1 MATTRK
7 RVASSAPET
16 SATSNPRLEL
26 AKAIHGLSQKMEA
39 FGKAAEGLASFTKE
53 TLVEFDLE
61 IQAKNEDLA
70 RLAEETEHARKRN
83 KTETELYLAEHRY
96 NGAVEILA
104 ARDEVPISQAE
115 LTQMKASLARL
126 TSEREKEIQDVI
138 AKEKKHSEAALH
150 SAVAMSN
157 LTHKA
162 TTAELT
168 ATTNQQIKEI
178 ESLNQTI
185 ANLKDEVAAQRKL
198 TESVANAG
206 RQAPITLQTNGK

>member
-1 MATTRK
+1 MATRK
-7 RVASSAPET
+7 RVASSAPEST
-16 SATSNPRLEL
+16 TTSNPRLEL
-26 AKAIHGLSQKMEA
+26 AKAINGLSQKMEA

-83 KTETELYLAEHRY
+83 KTETELFLAEHRY

-104 ARDEVPISQAE
+104 ARQEVPIS
-115 LTQMKASLARL
+115 LSDLNQMKANLTRL
-126 TSEREKEIQDVI
+126 TSEREKEIQEII
-138 AKEKKHSEAALH
+138 AREKKSSEASLH
-150 SAVAMSN
+150 SAVAMSDLKN
-157 LTHKA
+157 KA
-162 TTAELT
+162 TTADLT

-178 ESLNQTI
+178 VSLKETI